1 MHMKILLI
9 LMFSVLSLTSCKM
22 NLGDWSGTSNQI
34 EASNNVVTKTYKV
47 SPFEQVNMSWVGH
60 VEIIQ
65 DEKKSGTIE
74 LTAPENY
81 QELYKF
87 ESENGKLTIRNTKNK
102 INIQTR
108 NVTIKVYTADLIGI
122 HNSGAASIE
131 MDSLDTDRLKIIN
144 SGVGNIEVTGIAD
157 DVELRNSG
165 VGSIEASQLKALNVK
180 ASVSGVGSIECYA
193 SESIEGSVSGVG
205 SLEYHGHPKK
215 KDTHRSGIG
224 SINEI

>member
-1 MHMKILLI
+1 MKTLLI
-9 LMFSVLSLTSCKM
+9 LMFSALSLTSCKM
-22 NLGDWSGTSNQI
+22 NLGDWSGTANQL

-47 SPFEQVNMSWVGH
+47 PAFEAINMSWVGH
-60 VEIIQ
+60 VEIVQ

-81 QELYKF
+81 QDLYKF
-87 ESENGKLTIRNTKNK
+87 ESQNGKLTIASTKH

-108 NVTIKVYTADLIGI
+108 NVSIKVYTADLIGI

-131 MDSLDTDRLKIIN
+131 MDSLDTDRLKIVN

-193 SESIEGSVSGVG
+193 SESIDGSVSGVG

-224 SINEI
+224 NINEI